1 MPPRRNFWG
10 TNGHGISKVD
20 GATRPDHATCRLRH
34 SAGIATNSSGRLP
47 PVPAGR
53 QLMREDGRPAE
64 AEIVGA
70 RALREWITGERDE
83 YSRVFLVDGG
93 AATAGVAEVAG
104 RDDVIL
110 LPEAGEPY
118 GGLGRAVR
126 YSGAWE
132 EIGDELFFGTRA
144 VELQDYVAAA
154 FVQIV
159 GPTAV
164 CFTSA
169 AGWHAFLVDADIAR
183 DTGVFPSAL
192 IDPRVILAGRT
203 ALARPGEPMTPTA
216 IRVRSDGRV
225 SVGVRGEVIGSVDD
239 LPTLLTIPLPRVAAL
254 GGIAAR
260 EELTA
265 DLTCREWIERYLD
278 ATDLIKM
285 LRFANGAA
293 KLSGFGWSLVEDGL
307 ADAQPL
313 TADPFLLE
321 TCDGFL
327 LADIRTLRRQL
338 LSPVTARV
346 VAVIQTSSAP
356 EVATE
361 RVSRLLGTPPEEANR
376 LCLDAVGALDVRFG
390 RRAGASRLA
399 QGIHG

>member
-1 MPPRRNFWG
+1 MR
-10 TNGHGISKVD
+10 
-20 GATRPDHATCRLRH
+20 DHARH
-34 SAGIATNSSGRLP
+34 
-47 PVPAGR
+47 
-53 QLMREDGRPAE
+53 AE
-64 AEIVGA
+64 PEIVGA
-70 RALREWITGERDE
+70 RALREWITGESKE
-83 YSRVFLVDGG
+83 ISRVFFVERG
-93 AATAGVAEVAG
+93 AATAGIAEVTG
-104 RDDVIL
+104 RDDVVL

-118 GGLGRAVR
+118 DGPARVVR
-126 YSGAWE
+126 YSGGWGE
-132 EIGDELFFGTRA
+132 VGDELFFGERA
-144 VELQDYVAAA
+144 VELQDYVAAT
-154 FVQIV
+154 FVQII

-164 CFTSA
+164 CFTNA

-203 ALARPGEPMTPTA
+203 ALARPGELMTPTA

-225 SVGVRGEVIGSVDD
+225 SVGVRGEIIGSVDD
-239 LPTLLTIPLPRVAAL
+239 LPGLLTIPLPRVAAL

-278 ATDLIKM
+278 ATDLVKM
-285 LRFANGAA
+285 LHLANGAA
-293 KLSGFGWSLVEDGL
+293 KLSGFGWSLVEDGH

-313 TADPFLLE
+313 TTDPFLLE
-321 TCDGFL
+321 TSDGFL
-327 LADIRTLRRQL
+327 LADTRTLRRQL

-346 VAVIQTSSAP
+346 IAVIQTSSAP

-361 RVSRLLGTPPEEANR
+361 RVSRLLGTPLEGAIR
-376 LCLDAVGALDVRFG
+376 LCLDAVGALDVHFG
-390 RRAGASRLA
+390 RRADASRLT